1 MLARSHDV
9 ARINQVVNHPSVRP
23 SVGAPE
29 LGDLDMTPVV
39 ERPEHW
45 FLIGDHGGFALTWS
59 APGVYEWHSF
69 ILLEGRGKWA
79 ADARSEAI
87 EYARQHGARMLWSKI
102 PPDAPHVD
110 RFARQGGMK
119 PTNDVVETF
128 GVPYRVF
135 NMELR

>member
-1 MLARSHDV
+1 MLARSHDA
-9 ARINQVVNHPSVRP
+9 ARINEVVNHPTVRP
-23 SVGAPE
+23 AVGVPE
-29 LGDLDMTPVV
+29 LGDVDMTPAV
-39 ERPEHW
+39 EKLEHW
-45 FLIGDHGGFALTWS
+45 FLMGDHGGFALTWS
-59 APGVYEWHSF
+59 APATYEWHSF
-69 ILLEGRGKWA
+69 ILPEGRGKWA
-79 ADARSEAI
+79 ADARTEAI

-119 PTNDVVETF
+119 PTNDVIVTL

>member
-1 MLARSHDV
+1 MLVRSHDA
-9 ARINQVVNHPSVRP
+9 ARINEVINHPTVRP
-23 SVGAPE
+23 AVGMPE
-29 LGDLDMTPVV
+29 LGDLDMASVI

-45 FLIGDHGGFALTWS
+45 FLMGDHGGFALTWS
-59 APGVYEWHSF
+59 APATYEWHSF
-69 ILLEGRGKWA
+69 ILPEGRGKWA
-79 ADARSEAI
+79 ADARTEAI
-87 EYARQHGARMLWSKI
+87 EYARQNGARMLWSKI

-119 PTNDVVETF
+119 PTNDVIVTL

>member
-1 MLARSHDV
+1 MLVRSHDV
-9 ARINQVVNHPSVRP
+9 ARINEVVNHPTVRP
-23 SVGAPE
+23 AVGMPE
-29 LGDLDMTPVV
+29 LGYLDMTPVV

-69 ILLEGRGKWA
+69 ILPEGRGKWA

-110 RFARQGGMK
+110 RFARQG
-119 PTNDVVETF
+119 V
-128 GVPYRVF
+128 
-135 NMELR
+135 